1 MKRLYFYICLSF
13 LLCGCVQ
20 DVEIYKDISDVPVV
34 MTCVL
39 ENGPQQK
46 LRLEYLYDLL
56 GNARGD
62 IQDADARLYK
72 CDSNIIEV
80 AKFEKSSSGIWETLY
95 VPENGARYRITV
107 KIDGKPELTAE
118 TRYPEKFSIQTH
130 TIANTVGLNLDLYHE
145 AGLTFISEIMDG
157 FQMRV
162 ESENDCVLWF
172 YSVNSDTEGGDYIFN
187 NITTNHLLVDDFNAT
202 SYFYTSHCQSDKSY
216 IGLPLYDTYLRI
228 DCPLDYDNG
237 ERKMATLDTK
247 YSVGGNGE
255 IDNVYYS
262 GYEKK
267 YFAIAGEF
275 DNGWPSS
282 SYIMAVSVSEEYD
295 AYLKEMIAK
304 SKQGENELMSL
315 YTGHN
320 VYTNVINGAGVFG
333 AVVSKKMSLLKWSA
347 LKFENAPLPQL

>member
-1 MKRLYFYICLSF
+1 
-13 LLCGCVQ
+13 
-20 DVEIYKDISDVPVV
+20 
-34 MTCVL
+34 
-39 ENGPQQK
+39 
-46 LRLEYLYDLL
+46 
-56 GNARGD
+56 
-62 IQDADARLYK
+62 
-72 CDSNIIEV
+72 
-80 AKFEKSSSGIWETLY
+80 
-95 VPENGARYRITV
+95 
-107 KIDGKPELTAE
+107 
-118 TRYPEKFSIQTH
+118 
-130 TIANTVGLNLDLYHE
+130 
-145 AGLTFISEIMDG
+145 
-157 FQMRV
+157 
-162 ESENDCVLWF
+162 
-172 YSVNSDTEGGDYIFN
+172 
-187 NITTNHLLVDDFNAT
+187 
-202 SYFYTSHCQSDKSY
+202 
-216 IGLPLYDTYLRI
+216 
-228 DCPLDYDNG
+228 
-237 ERKMATLDTK
+237 MATLDTK